1 MKVLEK
7 EFKSCGFNFKQVRR
21 DKDVAIYK
29 KKATN
34 HIGHSYEVIKISRHN
49 GYKLGGNYVHPAE
62 TYPSNSL
69 WGTHGWTC
77 QTIESAER
85 RFDELITNKPSAEVV
100 QLTVKKKPKNTKQ
113 PYLTCIITENQR
125 PTTIKYLESKADK
138 LGVTVDALRANYIS
152 KPAMTLLNKGMSVNE
167 ARDALKIKGASKVS
181 KKRLDEA
188 MMLNGR
194 KRVPVK

>member
-1 MKVLEK
+1 M
-7 EFKSCGFNFKQVRR
+7 
-21 DKDVAIYK
+21 
-29 KKATN
+29 
-34 HIGHSYEVIKISRHN
+34 
-49 GYKLGGNYVHPAE
+49 
-62 TYPSNSL
+62 
-69 WGTHGWTC
+69 
-77 QTIESAER
+77 
-85 RFDELITNKPSAEVV
+85 ITNKPSAEVV

-152 KPAMTLLNKGMSVNE
+152 KPAMTLLNKGMSVDE
-167 ARDALKIKGASKVS
+167 ARDALKIKDASKVS
-181 KKRLDEA
+181 KRRLDEA